1 DVPQVTELAYELK
14 KEGLD
19 IPDGVLSIQEL
30 VDALLR
36 LYP

>member
-1 DVPQVTELAYELK
+1 LAYELK